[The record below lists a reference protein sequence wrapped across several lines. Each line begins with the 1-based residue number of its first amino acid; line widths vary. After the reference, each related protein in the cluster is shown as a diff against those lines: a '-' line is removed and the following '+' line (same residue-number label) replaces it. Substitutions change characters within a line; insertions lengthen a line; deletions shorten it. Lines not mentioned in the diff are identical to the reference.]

1 MSEELR
7 MKIRSML
14 KSLRGGV
21 EGEAREEAGEL
32 VPFKGYAENRYTT
45 PHIDSLSDEDLSEL
59 NRLLKWRCFT
69 ADTHGR
75 RFGDAAWAGKRC
87 EPQTIP
93 DPKIVLMHERF
104 DLADK
109 HVLEVGCFEGVHTIG
124 LSMFARRVT
133 AIDARV
139 ENVVKTI
146 VRCALFGHH
155 PTVFKFDVEAADADP
170 TPLRADLAHHV
181 GVLYHLKDPVR
192 HLLGLGAFISRGVML
207 DTHYAED
214 AEATETYE
222 AAGRPVAYKKYFE
235 GGQADPF
242 SGMYDHAKWLRL
254 GDIVSLLKEAGF
266 PSVEIVEKRAERNGP
281 RVLLFAGQA

>member
-1 MSEELR
+1 
-7 MKIRSML
+7 ML
-14 KSLRGGV
+14 KSFRGGG
-21 EGEAREEAGEL
+21 EGAARGETGEL
-32 VPFKGYAENRYTT
+32 VPFNGYAENRYET
-45 PHIDSLSDEDLSEL
+45 PYVDPLSDEDLGEL

-69 ADTHGR
+69 ADAHGR

-109 HVLEVGCFEGVHTIG
+109 HVLEIGCFEGVHTIG

-133 AIDARV
+133 AVDARM

-155 PTVFKFDVEAADADP
+155 PVVFKHDVEQAGADLE
-170 TPLRADLAHHV
+170 PLRADLAHHV

-192 HLLGLGAFISRGVML
+192 HLLDLGTFISRGLML

-214 AEATETYE
+214 AEAVETYE
-222 AAGRPVAYKKYFE
+222 AAGRAYAYKKYFE

-254 GDIVSLLKEAGF
+254 GDITSALKEAGF
-266 PSVEIVEKRAERNGP
+266 SEVEIVEKRAERNGP
-281 RVLLFAGQA
+281 RVLLFARKG

>member
-1 MSEELR
+1 

-14 KSLRGGV
+14 KSFRGGAA
-21 EGEAREEAGEL
+21 EEQAREAAGEL
-32 VPFKGYAENRYTT
+32 VPFKGYEENRYET
-45 PHIDSLSDEDLSEL
+45 PYVDPLSDEDLAEL

-69 ADTHGR
+69 ADARGR

-104 DLADK
+104 GLSDK

-133 AIDARV
+133 AIDARM

-155 PTVFKFDVEAADADP
+155 PVVFKHDVEARDADLGR
-170 TPLRADLAHHV
+170 LRADLAHHV
-181 GVLYHLKDPVR
+181 GVLYHLKDPVQ
-192 HLLGLGAFISRGVML
+192 HLLDLGTITGRGLML

-214 AEATETYE
+214 AEAVESYE
-222 AAGRPVAYKKYFE
+222 AAGRAYRYKKYFE

-254 GDIVSLLKEAGF
+254 DDIAAALNEAGF
-266 PSVEIVEKRAERNGP
+266 AEVEIVEKRQERNGP
-281 RVLLFAGQA
+281 RVLLFAAKA

>member
-1 MSEELR
+1 

-14 KSLRGGV
+14 KSLRGEAPG
-21 EGEAREEAGEL
+21 EGREEAGEL
-32 VPFKGYAENRYTT
+32 VPFSGYAENRYET
-45 PHIDSLSDEDLSEL
+45 PYVDPLSDEDLAEL

-69 ADTHGR
+69 ADANGR

-104 DLADK
+104 DLSDK

-133 AIDARV
+133 AIDARM

-155 PTVFKFDVEAADADP
+155 PTVFKFDVEATDADHA
-170 TPLRADLAHHV
+170 PLSADLAHHV

-192 HLLGLGAFISRGVML
+192 HLLDLGRFISRGLML

-214 AEATETYE
+214 SEAVETYE
-222 AAGRPVAYKKYFE
+222 AAGRRVVYKKYFE

-254 GDIVSLLKEAGF
+254 EDMVALLREAGF
-266 PSVEIVEKRAERNGP
+266 REVEIVEKRAERNGP
-281 RVLLFAGQA
+281 RVLLFADKG

>member
-1 MSEELR
+1 

-14 KSLRGGV
+14 KRVRGGA
-21 EGEAREEAGEL
+21 EGEAREAAGEL
-32 VPFKGYAENRYTT
+32 APFKGYAENRYETRFV
-45 PHIDSLSDEDLSEL
+45 DSLSDEDLAEL

-69 ADTHGR
+69 ADSHGR

-124 LSMFARRVT
+124 LSLFARRVT

-155 PTVFKFDVEAADADP
+155 PTVFKHDVESRDAD
-170 TPLRADLAHHV
+170 TEPLRADLVHHV
-181 GVLYHLKDPVR
+181 GVLYHLKDPVS
-192 HLLGLGAFISRGVML
+192 HLLDLGKFIGRGVML
-207 DTHYAED
+207 DTHYAEE
-214 AEATETYE
+214 AEASETYE
-222 AAGRPVAYKKYFE
+222 AAGRRVAYKKYFE

-254 GDIVSLLKEAGF
+254 EDISALLKEAGF
-266 PSVEIVEKRAERNGP
+266 PRVEVVEKRAERNGP
-281 RVLLFAGQA
+281 RVLLFAAND